1 MKLPALLIA
10 ALVAT
15 PAAAQ
20 VYQCRSTGGA
30 VMTVQVEEAGN
41 RMAIHDGRTR
51 TLLCGR
57 GAALAKC
64 GRLADGAFAYD
75 GRLGMIQFVPPVGT
89 FGTAAAL
96 RMQARGETAWTN
108 YMCLAADAQ
117 VRRLFAGRR

>member
-1 MKLPALLIA
+1 MKLFVLLIA
-10 ALVAT
+10 ALAAT
-15 PAAAQ
+15 PAASQ

-30 VMTVQVEEAGN
+30 VVAVQVEPAGN

-57 GAALAKC
+57 GAAPAKC
-64 GRLADGAFAYD
+64 GRLADGGFAYD
-75 GRLGMIQFVPPVGT
+75 GRLGKIQFVPPVGT
-89 FGTAAAL
+89 FGTAGAL
-96 RMQARGETAWTN
+96 RMQARGEAAWTH